1 MFLRVLEY
9 YNGILFLTTNRIG
22 DFDEAFISRIH
33 ISLHYP
39 QLDHH
44 STLEIFKL
52 NLRLIR
58 QRFRVQNRRL
68 KVDEEAILQQ
78 AGAHWESRPSMRWN
92 GRQIRN
98 ACQTALALAEFD
110 AQGSS
115 IETIKHADAEVQLTV
130 RHLDIVCLAYQ
141 DFLTYLKDIS
151 GFDSDQ
157 RAKLVGIRA
166 KERKGPSKG
175 PRSDGKPD
183 LLQSGKSSSVLL
195 HNLRETGSGS
205 NPPQPA
211 MNPQQPSSIAAP
223 QAPAAMGGMPS
234 THPAYLHQTPAMPAP
249 PTTGPGMYSHPQGY
263 YPSYNQ
269 PPWGYMPSAPPYA
282 PQHGQGYMP
291 PAEAATHGLQA
302 APRSP
307 GPPS

>member
-1 MFLRVLEY
+1 M
-9 YNGILFLTTNRIG
+9 
-22 DFDEAFISRIH
+22 
-33 ISLHYP
+33 
-39 QLDHH
+39 
-44 STLEIFKL
+44 
-52 NLRLIR
+52 
-58 QRFRVQNRRL
+58 
-68 KVDEEAILQQ
+68 DEEAILQQ
-78 AGAHWESRPSMRWN
+78 AAAHWEARPSMRWN

-115 IETIKHADAEVQLTV
+115 IETIKHVDAEVQLTV
-130 RHLDIVCLAYQ
+130 RHLDIVCFAYQ

-166 KERKGPSKG
+166 REKKGPFKG
-175 PRSDGKPD
+175 LRSDGKPD
-183 LLQSGKSSSVLL
+183 LLHSEKSSPIPL
-195 HNLRETGSGS
+195 HSLRDTASHP

-211 MNPQQPSSIAAP
+211 MNPQQPSSSATP
-223 QAPAAMGGMPS
+223 QAPAPMGGMPS
-234 THPAYLHQTPAMPAP
+234 THPAYLHQNPAMPAP
-249 PTTGPGMYSHPQGY
+249 PTTGPGMYSQPQGY
-263 YPSYNQ
+263 YPAYNQ

-282 PQHGQGYMP
+282 HQQGQGYMN